1 MSERGWSRRWSW
13 TIHRSVQTGADTSA
27 ASPVGSLFSH
37 AGQVR
42 PGWEV
47 GDNLLTIVAVVQRDG
62 GEQERIATMRNRL
75 VVVTLALALAGCAS
89 TTTTSPPVAS
99 PTSAAAATTT
109 AAPTTSAPT
118 SSSAKASTSGSF
130 DTLPAGYSYAYLYKL
145 TKVSGRWS
153 VVLDPVTMCMYPSTD
168 PNCKDLT
175 EPPPNDY
182 ELRNLNAKTYTVPL
196 ATGTI
201 LTVVGPSGQPTD
213 YVTVPMAEK
222 SWPTASTAGELIVTY
237 SSNAAGEVSAI
248 KEWWHP

>member
-1 MSERGWSRRWSW
+1 MR
-13 TIHRSVQTGADTSA
+13 
-27 ASPVGSLFSH
+27 
-37 AGQVR
+37 VR
-42 PGWEV
+42 PGWDV
-47 GDNLLTIVAVVQRDG
+47 GDNLLTIVTVLQRHTG
-62 GEQERIATMRNRL
+62 GQERIATMRNSL
-75 VVVTLALALAGCAS
+75 VVVTLALTLGACA
-89 TTTTSPPVAS
+89 TTSPPVAS
-99 PTSAAAATTT
+99 Q
-109 AAPTTSAPT
+109 TTSA
-118 SSSAKASTSGSF
+118 STAF

-145 TKVSGRWS
+145 TKVAGRWS

-182 ELRNLNAKTYTVPL
+182 ELRNLNTKTYTVPL
-196 ATGTI
+196 ASGTT
-201 LTVVGPSGQPTD
+201 LSVVGASGQPDD